1 VVTRGRI
8 TECLRNTRPAANA
21 ECDARAKLP
30 SALAREIFSQ
40 PLVPAAVLVPLVER
54 DANLMLLLTRRTA
67 QLRVHPGQ
75 ISFPGGRVDA
85 EDVGAL
91 ECALRETHEELGV
104 SAELIAVAGYLPTQ
118 PVITGYAVTPVVG
131 FMSGNVSLRPDPRE
145 VAEVLEIPL
154 AFFLEPGSAR
164 HASRQLGE
172 ITVPVI
178 EYWYESRRIWGAT
191 AAIIQSLARIIG

>member
-1 VVTRGRI
+1 
-8 TECLRNTRPAANA
+8 
-21 ECDARAKLP
+21 
-30 SALAREIFSQ
+30 
-40 PLVPAAVLVPLVER
+40 
-54 DANLMLLLTRRTA
+54 
-67 QLRVHPGQ
+67 
-75 ISFPGGRVDA
+75 
-85 EDVGAL
+85 
-91 ECALRETHEELGV
+91 
-104 SAELIAVAGYLPTQ
+104 
-118 PVITGYAVTPVVG
+118 
-131 FMSGNVSLRPDPRE
+131 MSGNVSLRPDPRE